1 MPQRRVQASSRR
13 PAGVQQS
20 LGGTLMVFRTA
31 AGCRAVSWMVQVVV
45 NEELDPDL
53 VIKRLKQEIRELK
66 DEIR

>member
-1 MPQRRVQASSRR
+1 
-13 PAGVQQS
+13 
-20 LGGTLMVFRTA
+20 MV
-31 AGCRAVSWMVQVVV
+31 VQVVL

>member
-1 MPQRRVQASSRR
+1 
-13 PAGVQQS
+13 
-20 LGGTLMVFRTA
+20 
-31 AGCRAVSWMVQVVV
+31 MVQVVV